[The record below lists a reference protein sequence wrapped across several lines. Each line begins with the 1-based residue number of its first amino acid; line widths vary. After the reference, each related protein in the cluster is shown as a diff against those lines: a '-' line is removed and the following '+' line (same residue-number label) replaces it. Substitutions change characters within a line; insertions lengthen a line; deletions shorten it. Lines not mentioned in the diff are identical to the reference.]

1 MTGLSWTAR
10 LLSALAVT
18 VLVVS
23 SAAAAT
29 SPGPYPVRI
38 DFPSTEF
45 DPTGTATLGTGYSP
59 EGIAVSGDTFYA
71 GSTQTGEIIKGNL
84 RTGELQ
90 RNWVPAS
97 PAPPDPNHRVFLGL
111 LVDDHNRLWAA
122 GALGTTGSGNV
133 NAKGEIFVYDA
144 DSGALLAAYT
154 ILPTGV
160 PKTMN
165 DIAISDNAVWISD
178 TAAPAGAGSETQF
191 KLPLGP
197 GGALPPGGEVSGGVP
212 APTSTPTVVPVPT
225 PTFTGADGIDVLPN
239 GNIIVNSVNGA
250 SNGQMIV
257 IDKTTLAVT
266 PVTVS
271 AGSPCVEG
279 QCEPPL
285 LSGDG
290 VAIDGNTLYYP
301 ENRADTATPPGDIA
315 AVDLMPPDF
324 TTAQIVA
331 RLNNQPSLPRLR
343 NPANTEQLGH
353 VVYGITRELVA
364 NPVTGALNVNQFYVA
379 RIDKIPPPC
388 STSSAAGPVNVGATE
403 AVCLSGSQAGAV
415 RVQAG
420 GTLYLDGASV
430 TGSVT
435 ASSGASVHIC
445 GSHIT
450 GPLTVTGT
458 TGAVVVGGEGC
469 DANVVVGSATLTGNT
484 GGVEFNGN
492 TVIGSVR
499 ITGNSAPV
507 HATGNTILGRS
518 TIQQ

>member
-1 MTGLSWTAR
+1 MTRLSWTAR
-10 LLSALAVT
+10 VATLAVA

-23 SAAAAT
+23 GAAAAT
-29 SPGPYPVRI
+29 GPGPYPVRI

-45 DPTGTATLGTGYSP
+45 DATGTAIPGTGYSP

-84 RTGELQ
+84 RTGELE

-97 PAPPDPNHRVFLGL
+97 PAAPDPNHRVVLGL

-122 GALGTTGSGNV
+122 GELGTTGSGNV

-144 DSGALLAAYT
+144 GSGALLAAYT
-154 ILPTGV
+154 ILPVGP

-165 DIAISDNAVWISD
+165 DLIITGNAVWISD

-197 GGALPPGGEVSGGVP
+197 GGSLPPGGEVSGGVP
-212 APTSTPTVVPVPT
+212 APTSTPTVIPVPT
-225 PTFTGADGIDVLPN
+225 PNFTGADGIDVLPN
-239 GNIIVNSVNGA
+239 GNLIVNSVSGA

-257 IDKTTLAVT
+257 IDTTTLAVT

-271 AGSPCVEG
+271 AGTPCISG
-279 QCEPPL
+279 QCAPPL

-315 AVDLMPPDF
+315 AVKLVPPAY

-331 RLNNQPSLPRLR
+331 RLNNQPGLPRLR

-353 VVYGITRELVA
+353 FVYVITRELVA
-364 NPVTGALNVNQFYVA
+364 NPVTGAVNVNQFYIA

-388 STSSAAGPVNVGATE
+388 STISSAGPLTVGETQ
-403 AVCLSGSQAGAV
+403 AVCLSGRQTGPVTV
-415 RVQAG
+415 RAG
-420 GTLYLDGASV
+420 GTLYLDGAAV
-430 TGSVT
+430 TGPIR
-435 ASSGASVHIC
+435 ASGGASVHIC
-445 GSHIT
+445 GTHVT
-450 GPLTVTGT
+450 GSLTVTGA
-458 TGAVVVGGEGC
+458 TGPVVVGGDAC
-469 DANVVVGSATLTGNT
+469 AANVVVGPVTLTGNNAS
-484 GGVEFNGN
+484 VEFNGN
-492 TVIGSVR
+492 TVTGPVR
-499 ITGNSAPV
+499 ITGNTGTV
-507 HATGNTILGRS
+507 HAAGNAILGPS
-518 TIQQ
+518 NIQQ